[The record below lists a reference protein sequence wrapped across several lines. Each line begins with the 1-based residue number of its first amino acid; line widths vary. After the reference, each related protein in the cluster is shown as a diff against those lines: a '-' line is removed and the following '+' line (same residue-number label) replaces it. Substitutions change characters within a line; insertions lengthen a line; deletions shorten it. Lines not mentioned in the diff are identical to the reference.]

1 MKPKLCLLFIMSLFG
16 RALFA
21 DEGWDL
27 AKIGDQPY
35 SFSGRS
41 ITGEPVSV
49 AALKGKVAVLYFF
62 TTQPGAGMTELMLI
76 QRDMWPQFHDR
87 GLVIIGVGREA
98 AEDELVNVAASLH
111 IKFPL
116 LPDPKKE
123 IFLHYALRG
132 HPRLYLLG
140 RDGHIKLTSLG
151 YCDDELDR
159 INGAITRELK
169 SPSLAG
175 SP

>member
-1 MKPKLCLLFIMSLFG
+1 MKLQWYLLFVMSLLG
-16 RALFA
+16 PALLA
-21 DEGWDL
+21 DEGWDV
-27 AKIGDQPY
+27 AKLGAEPY
-35 SFSGRS
+35 PFSGRS
-41 ITGEPVSV
+41 ITGEPISV
-49 AALKGKVAVLYFF
+49 AGLKGKVAVLYFF

-76 QRDMWPQFHDR
+76 QRDMWPQFHDK

-98 AEDELVNVAASLH
+98 SEDELINVAASLH

-116 LPDPKKE
+116 LADPKKE

-132 HPRLYLLG
+132 HPRLYLVG

-159 INGAITRELK
+159 INWTIAKELK
-169 SPSLAG
+169 TASPTGA
-175 SP
+175 P